1 VDNLQHC
8 PNCGWPLE
16 PDDKFCRNCG
26 KPFEERREET
36 PTPVTPLAPPTPP
49 ASPVPPSSA
58 EMMPP
63 PEPVEEKYVP
73 WEDRQRLGFFAALW
87 KTWAESVFNPDRYF
101 SKLPF
106 KGGLGSPILYALIIT
121 WFGSIVENIYRALFS
136 NLWLGILRDY
146 IDQNNPIFNMD
157 IVKDITIFSFFQSI
171 FIAPILILLGLFIFS
186 GIYHLICIIFGWAKR
201 DFEATL
207 RAVSYSVG
215 PAIFVIIPMCGSPIG
230 WIWSLVLLIIG
241 LKHMQQTTGGK
252 AAFVALLPLILCCCM
267 VFMLA
272 LIFGTAILALVKG
285 ASQSG
290 YGF

>member
-8 PNCGWPLE
+8 TNCGWPIE

-26 KPFEERREET
+26 KPFEEKHEQA
-36 PTPVTPLAPPTPP
+36 PPPSAPPIPPVPPPPPTPP
-49 ASPVPPSSA
+49 EMLPPS
-58 EMMPP
+58 EPP
-63 PEPVEEKYVP
+63 EEKYVP

-87 KTWAESVFNPDRYF
+87 KTWAESVFNPERFY

-121 WFGSIVENIYRALFS
+121 WLGAIVNTFYQVIFANFWLNIV
-136 NLWLGILRDY
+136 RDY
-146 IDQNNPIFNMD
+146 IDQSNPIFNMD
-157 IVKDITIFSFFQSI
+157 IGRNLTIFSFLQTI
-171 FIAPILILLGLFIFS
+171 FIAPIVILFGLFIIS
-186 GIYHLICIIFGWAKR
+186 GIYHLICMIFGWAKR

-230 WIWSLVLLIIG
+230 WVWSLILAIIG

-252 AAFVALLPLILCCCM
+252 AAIVALLPLILCCCLI
-267 VFMLA
+267 FALA
-272 LIFGTAILALVKG
+272 LIFGTAILALIKG